1 MFIYIAN
8 KYYGKKNSTTLY
20 WMRLFLAFPEIRH
33 FWIFEKPCTGIRIV
47 LYFIIRNVSQ
57 NPLEALFLN
66 IQIIGVWVIG
76 GFGGGMPKGRGPLKM
91 GGDGLIG
98 DPNHACPLPSVS
110 FIHPTIKKNLT
121 SFRFVID
128 LSYLIRTRFIWGF

>member
-1 MFIYIAN
+1 MFIYNAN
-8 KYYGKKNSTTLY
+8 KFYGKNSTTLY

-47 LYFIIRNVSQ
+47 LLFHNKEHFSKPSRGTLFENPNNWGVGHMRFWWRNAKGKGSSE
-57 NPLEALFLN
+57 NGWGRFN
-66 IQIIGVWVIG
+66 WR
-76 GFGGGMPKGRGPLKM
+76 PKP
-91 GGDGLIG
+91 
-98 DPNHACPLPSVS
+98 CLPPVYKCI
-110 FIHPTIKKNLT
+110 FHPSNNKKNLT